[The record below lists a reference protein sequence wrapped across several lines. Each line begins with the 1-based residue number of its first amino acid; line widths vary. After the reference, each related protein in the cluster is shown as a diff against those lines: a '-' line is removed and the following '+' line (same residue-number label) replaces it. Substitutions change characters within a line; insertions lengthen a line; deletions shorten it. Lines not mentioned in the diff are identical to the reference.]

1 MVDIEKT
8 IKTTVKQGK
17 VMIGGKQTKQ
27 TLDKGSAKLV
37 VLSNNCP
44 LSDEIKKLANKKK
57 ISVYNSKFNSI
68 ELGYSCGKNF
78 AVSAFA
84 VLDDGGS
91 NILKLVKK
99 S

>member
-17 VMIGGKQTKQ
+17 VIIGAKQTKQ
-27 TLDKGSAKLV
+27 TVDKGSAKLV

-44 LSDEIKKLANKKK
+44 LSEEIKKISEKKK
-57 ISVYNSKFNSI
+57 IPVYNSKFNSI

-78 AVSAFA
+78 AVSAFT